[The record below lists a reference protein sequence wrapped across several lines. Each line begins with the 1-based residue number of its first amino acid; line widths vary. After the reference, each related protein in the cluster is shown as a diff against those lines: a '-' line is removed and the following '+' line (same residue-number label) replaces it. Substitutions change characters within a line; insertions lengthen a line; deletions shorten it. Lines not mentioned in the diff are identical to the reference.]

1 MIKLKKKNKFSM
13 REKPQKNRLSNKQ
26 KWPRDKKKCSIKML
40 KEELCLKKSKG
51 NKQSKMN
58 KRDKKKK

>member
-13 REKPQKNRLSNKQ
+13 REKPPRNRLSNKQ
-26 KWPRDKKKCSIKML
+26 KWRKDKKKWSIKML

-51 NKQSKMN
+51 NKQNKM
-58 KRDKKKK
+58 K

>member
-13 REKPQKNRLSNKQ
+13 KEKPPKNRLSNKQ
-26 KWPRDKKKCSIKML
+26 KWRKDKRKWNIKML

-51 NKQSKMN
+51 NKQNKM
-58 KRDKKKK
+58 K